1 MMMQVSVVKT
11 LLLFSLLVVLALVA
25 TTTTKSDTLESVV
38 PVRVP

>member
-1 MMMQVSVVKT
+1 MMQVSVVKT

-25 TTTTKSDTLESVV
+25 TTTKSDTLDSVV